1 MASKCAVIVVIVA
14 LVSGMVSANPANKPA
29 FWKGTPMDG
38 MVEEMRSLCSTE
50 NDSVACMKF
59 KIMNFFDTIFRKDNF
74 QVSEDVEVRSNG
86 AETNDARGAAGVL
99 DQVENYLRSHDVTFK
114 MPIADAKVTVSQR
127 NLQND
132 EMNVT
137 FQFPSAD
144 SGRGVGEARKS
155 KLKKIVIPIM
165 VFILLKAMTLIP
177 MALGVLGLK
186 AWNSLQLSFFSFVV
200 SVGLAIFQLCKKLA
214 ADSHHPHIA
223 AHGPWDA
230 GRSYSSFEQP
240 AYEGQD
246 LAYSAYA

>member
-1 MASKCAVIVVIVA
+1 MAFRYVLIVA
-14 LVSGMVSANPANKPA
+14 SVVLASGLATASPANKPA

-50 NDSVACMKF
+50 NDSVACTKF
-59 KIMNFFDTIFRKDNF
+59 KIMNFLDTVFKKDNF
-74 QVSEDVEVRSNG
+74 QVSDDVEVRSNG
-86 AETNDARGAAGVL
+86 ALVSEGRSPSGLVE
-99 DQVENYLRSHDVTFK
+99 QIENYVRSHDVTFK
-114 MPIADAKVTVSQR
+114 MPIAGARVTVSPR
-127 NLQND
+127 NLEQD
-132 EMNVT
+132 ELSVT
-137 FQFPSAD
+137 FNFPS
-144 SGRGVGEARKS
+144 SNGGRGIEARKS

-165 VFILLKAMTLIP
+165 VFILLKAITLIP

-230 GRSYSSFEQP
+230 GRSFVQP
-240 AYEGQD
+240 TVDGQD
-246 LAYSAYA
+246 IAYSAHV

>member
-1 MASKCAVIVVIVA
+1 MAFKYVVIAVVVV
-14 LVSGMVSANPANKPA
+14 VSGMVAANPANKPA

-38 MVEEMRSLCSTE
+38 MVEEMRSLCSSE
-50 NDSVACMKF
+50 NDSVACTKF
-59 KIMNFFDTIFRKDNF
+59 KIMNFLDTIFKKDNF
-74 QVSEDVEVRSNG
+74 QVSTTVFLLRVTMFGVLSLSYLLIRLFPQISNDVEVRSNG
-86 AETNDARGAAGVL
+86 AVTNDARGETGVL

-132 EMNVT
+132 EMSVT
-137 FQFPSAD
+137 FNFPS
-144 SGRGVGEARKS
+144 SSTGRSVVEARKS

-200 SVGLAIFQLCKKLA
+200 SVGLAIFQLCKKV
-214 ADSHHPHIA
+214 
-223 AHGPWDA
+223 
-230 GRSYSSFEQP
+230 SS
-240 AYEGQD
+240 
-246 LAYSAYA
+246 

>member
-1 MASKCAVIVVIVA
+1 MVFRYLVIAAVA
-14 LVSGMVSANPANKPA
+14 LAVAGANPANKPA

-38 MVEEMRSLCSTE
+38 MVEEMRSLCSSE
-50 NDSVACMKF
+50 NDSVACTKY
-59 KIMNFFDTIFRKDNF
+59 KIMSFLDTVFKRDSF
-74 QVSEDVEVRSNG
+74 QLSDDIEVRSNG
-86 AETNDARGAAGVL
+86 ALVSESGRAPAGL
-99 DQVENYLRSHDVTFK
+99 VEQIEGYLRSHDVTFR
-114 MPIADAKVTVSQR
+114 MPIAGARVTVSPR
-127 NLQND
+127 NLEQN
-132 EMNVT
+132 ELGVT
-137 FQFPSAD
+137 VSFPE
-144 SGRGVGEARKS
+144 SGRGIEARKS

-230 GRSYSSFEQP
+230 GRSFEQP
-240 AYEGQD
+240 SVDAQDIAYG
-246 LAYSAYA
+246 AYA

>member
-1 MASKCAVIVVIVA
+1 MAFKYVVIAVVVV
-14 LVSGMVSANPANKPA
+14 VSGMVAANPANKPA

-38 MVEEMRSLCSTE
+38 MVEEMRSLCSSE
-50 NDSVACMKF
+50 NDSVACTKF
-59 KIMNFFDTIFRKDNF
+59 KIMNFLDTIFKKDNF
-74 QVSEDVEVRSNG
+74 QISNDVEVRSNG
-86 AETNDARGAAGVL
+86 AVTNDARGATGVL

-132 EMNVT
+132 EMSVT
-137 FQFPSAD
+137 FNFPS
-144 SGRGVGEARKS
+144 SSTGRSAVEARKS

-230 GRSYSSFEQP
+230 GRSFANVEQP

-246 LAYSAYA
+246 MAYNAYA

>member
-1 MASKCAVIVVIVA
+1 MAFRYLAIVA
-14 LVSGMVSANPANKPA
+14 SVLLASSLAAASPANKPA

-38 MVEEMRSLCSTE
+38 MVEEMRSLCSSE
-50 NDSVACMKF
+50 NDSVACTKF
-59 KIMNFFDTIFRKDNF
+59 KIMNFLDTVFKKDNF
-74 QVSEDVEVRSNG
+74 QISDDVEVRSNG
-86 AETNDARGAAGVL
+86 ALVSEGRAPTGLVE
-99 DQVENYLRSHDVTFK
+99 QIENYVRSHDVTFK
-114 MPIADAKVTVSQR
+114 MPIAGARVTVSPR
-127 NLQND
+127 NLEQD
-132 EMNVT
+132 ELNVT
-137 FQFPSAD
+137 FNFPAG
-144 SGRGVGEARKS
+144 SGRGIEARKS

-230 GRSYSSFEQP
+230 GRSFVQP
-240 AYEGQD
+240 TFDGQD
-246 LAYSAYA
+246 IAYSAHA